1 MDPSAPSNR
10 FGQGTGLY
18 GRLLLISPFFL
29 WGTAMVAMK
38 GILDRTEP
46 LFLGGL
52 RIVPAGLLVLAVAAV
67 LGRPQ
72 PRSWRAWGW
81 VLAFALVD
89 GAMFQG
95 FLAQGLT
102 RTTAGLGS
110 VTIDSQPLAVALMAR
125 WLYGELI
132 GPVGWL
138 GLALGICGIALV
150 GLPEGWW
157 LQVGGLLEWRSR
169 LADLVAGGDGW
180 SFDLDHLAQFWGGI
194 AANGAWW
201 MLLAALSMAVGTVM
215 MRPLS
220 RQVDPIVATG
230 WHMILGGMPLL
241 GLSAATELEQWQ
253 RLGLADWGA
262 IAYATV
268 LGSAASYGVFFYF
281 ASRGNLTSLSALTF
295 LTPIFAL
302 AFGNLF
308 LQETLSPVQGAG
320 VLLTLLSIYLVN
332 QREAIAAR
340 FRTGFRPKPSA
351 APVAM
356 PSVEAAPDLAKAP
369 PESAPNHSPGH
380 PLR

>member
-1 MDPSAPSNR
+1 VEPMVDPSAPSNR
-10 FGQGTGLY
+10 FGQGAGLS

-95 FLAQGLT
+95 FLAQGLA

-157 LQVGGLLEWRSR
+157 GQAGGLLGARSR
-169 LADLVAGGDGW
+169 LTGLVSGGDGW
-180 SFDLDHLAQFWGGI
+180 PLDLDHLAQVWSGI

-220 RQVDPIVATG
+220 RHVDPIVATG

-262 IAYATV
+262 IAYATA

-302 AFGNLF
+302 VFGNLF
-308 LQETLSPVQGAG
+308 LQETLSPVQGSG

-332 QREAIAAR
+332 QREAIAAW
-340 FRTGFRPKPSA
+340 FRPGSA
-351 APVAM
+351 TAPPAPAQTV
-356 PSVEAAPDLAKAP
+356 PDLPNAP
-369 PESAPNHSPGH
+369 PDSAPNHSSGH

>member
-1 MDPSAPSNR
+1 MEPTMDPSAPSNR

-52 RIVPAGLLVLAVAAV
+52 RIVPAGLLVLAIAVA

-138 GLALGICGIALV
+138 GLALGIGGIALV

-157 LQVGGLLEWRSR
+157 GQVLGTLATRSR
-169 LADLVAGGDGW
+169 LTDLVSGGDGW
-180 SFDLDHLAQFWGGI
+180 TLDLDHLAQFWSGI

-302 AFGNLF
+302 VFGNLF

-340 FRTGFRPKPSA
+340 FRPGPSA
-351 APVAM
+351 PPPAPAQTV
-356 PSVEAAPDLAKAP
+356 PDLPNAP
-369 PESAPNHSPGH
+369 QESAPNHSSGH

>member
-1 MDPSAPSNR
+1 MDPSAPSSVPSNR

-52 RIVPAGLLVLAVAAV
+52 RIVPAGLLVLAVAAA

-72 PRSWRAWGW
+72 PRGWRAWGW

-125 WLYGELI
+125 WLYGEMI

-150 GLPEGWW
+150 GLPDGWWAQGLGRLGEGWGFEPFT
-157 LQVGGLLEWRSR
+157 LT
-169 LADLVAGGDGW
+169 
-180 SFDLDHLAQFWGGI
+180 HLAHGL
-194 AANGAWW
+194 AASGAWW

-220 RQVDPIVATG
+220 QRVDPIVATG

-241 GLSAATELEQWQ
+241 GLSAATEVAQWQ
-253 RLGLADWGA
+253 RLGGADWGA

-302 AFGNLF
+302 VFGNLF
-308 LQETLSPVQGAG
+308 LHETLSAVQGAG

-332 QREAIAAR
+332 QREAIAAW
-340 FRTGFRPKPSA
+340 FGTVPA
-351 APVAM
+351 AGPVAG
-356 PSVEAAPDLAKAP
+356 PALETQTQEGGGSGSAIAPAP
-369 PESAPNHSPGH
+369 PDASPNHSSGH